1 MYFKPYYALGRKKHA
16 DCKSLIF
23 FFWLC
28 QGHMD
33 LRTKNYVILKIVKE
47 VLVAF
52 IHFEKVS

>member
-1 MYFKPYYALGRKKHA
+1 MQTVRVE
-16 DCKSLIF
+16 F

-33 LRTKNYVILKIVKE
+33 LRTKNDLILKIVKE

>member
-1 MYFKPYYALGRKKHA
+1 MFFKPYYSLGRKKNMQTVRVEH
-16 DCKSLIF
+16 F
-23 FFWLC
+23 FGLC

-33 LRTKNYVILKIVKE
+33 LRTKNDLILKIVKE